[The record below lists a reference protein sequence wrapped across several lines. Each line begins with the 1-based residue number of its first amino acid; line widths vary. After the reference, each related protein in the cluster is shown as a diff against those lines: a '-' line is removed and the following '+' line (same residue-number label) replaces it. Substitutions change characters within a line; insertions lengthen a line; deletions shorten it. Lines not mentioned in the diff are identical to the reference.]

1 MAVTAQDIAKLRAQT
16 GAGMLDCKKAL
27 DETNGDYEKA
37 LDWLRERGVAKAA
50 KRAGKVTAEGAVA
63 SYIHGEGKVG
73 VLVEVNCET
82 DFVAKNDGFK
92 SLVYDI
98 ALHIA
103 GSVPQYLSRDQVP
116 ADVLEREL
124 SVYREQMKNE
134 GKPAEMI
141 EKIVTGKID
150 KFYGEICLLEQP
162 FIKDEDKTIEQ
173 LLTEKTGEIGEKIT
187 IRRFARYELG
197 EGIEKEKTNLADE
210 VEAQLKGV

>member
-1 MAVTAQDIAKLRAQT
+1 
-16 GAGMLDCKKAL
+16 
-27 DETNGDYEKA
+27 
-37 LDWLRERGVAKAA
+37 VAKAA